1 MKEVYIAYF
10 DFMGFSNFIE
20 NNENKIITRR
30 IGNILSDLERCLSK
44 NNRYENDWK
53 LYADLSNI
61 KLNCLNI
68 SDTILVWTNDC
79 ELVSLNNLIEFVY
92 EFNISQNQYN
102 FPLRGVVVKGEV
114 NLISGVD
121 NSYSVQCLYGKG
133 VVYAHKR
140 AESQNWAG
148 TFVDELV
155 IKDLKLKDN
164 SSIINNFFT
173 EYNVPF
179 KNGYKKEFVF
189 KISENKLDKNQLLS
203 KLENV
208 DIVFSFDNKQI
219 NTIDVKTKIE
229 NTKRFI
235 LETCSKNSF

>member
-102 FPLRGVVVKGEV
+102 FPLRG
-114 NLISGVD
+114 
-121 NSYSVQCLYGKG
+121 
-133 VVYAHKR
+133 
-140 AESQNWAG
+140 
-148 TFVDELV
+148 
-155 IKDLKLKDN
+155 
-164 SSIINNFFT
+164 
-173 EYNVPF
+173 
-179 KNGYKKEFVF
+179 
-189 KISENKLDKNQLLS
+189 LS
-203 KLENV
+203 
-208 DIVFSFDNKQI
+208 
-219 NTIDVKTKIE
+219 
-229 NTKRFI
+229 
-235 LETCSKNSF
+235 